1 VLLKEFDYYLPG
13 HLIAQH
19 PHQKRDEA
27 KLLIYQGKT
36 IFHKQFFNIIDYLKK
51 DDILVLNNTKILSSR
66 ILGEKKETGAKIE
79 ILLTEKLDDFRW
91 KCLFRPA
98 KRLKEGSKI
107 ILKDK
112 SSAFVEFKDP
122 NGEENIIVF
131 EKKWEYQDLTKIG
144 YIPLPPYIK
153 RDYKNYSK
161 KLEKEDNQYYQT
173 VFAKQYGSVASP
185 TAGLH
190 FSETLL
196 SQIKNKGV
204 KIVYVTL
211 NISLGTFKPV
221 KEKNIE
227 DHQIHS
233 EKFFLPQETA
243 DVINNKKGRVIAVGT
258 TATRV
263 LETVAQ
269 QGLPLSETKGIS
281 NLYIYPPFKFKV
293 IDGLI
298 TNFHLPKSTLL
309 MLVSAFIGLENT
321 KKIYKEAIK
330 KEYLFFSYGDAMMLL
345 PEEKP
350 AGMSNEI

>member
-1 VLLKEFDYYLPG
+1 MLLEEFDYYLPK

-19 PHQKRDEA
+19 PHQKREEA
-27 KLLIYQGKT
+27 KLLIYQHKT
-36 IFHKQFFNIIDYLKK
+36 IFHKKFFDIIDYLKK
-51 DDILVLNNTKILSSR
+51 NDILVLNNTKILSSR
-66 ILGEKKETGAKIE
+66 LIGHKEGTGAEIE

-122 NGEENIIVF
+122 KGDENIIVF
-131 EKKWEYQDLTKIG
+131 DKKWEYEDLTKIG

-153 RDYKNYSK
+153 RNYKNYSK
-161 KLEKEDNQYYQT
+161 ELEKEDSLYYQT
-173 VFAKQYGSVASP
+173 VFAQQYGSVAAP

-190 FSETLL
+190 FSKALL
-196 SQIKNKGV
+196 SQIKKKSV
-204 KIVYVTL
+204 KIAHVTL

-233 EKFFLPQETA
+233 ESFFLPQETA
-243 DVINNKKGRVIAVGT
+243 DLINNKKGRVIAVGT

-263 LETVAQ
+263 LETVAHKNF
-269 QGLPLSETKGIS
+269 PLSETKGTS
-281 NLYIYPPFKFKV
+281 NLYIYPSFQFNV

-321 KKIYKEAIK
+321 KKIYEEAIK

-345 PEEKP
+345 PEDKP
-350 AGMSNEI
+350 AGILNEI